1 MPTVRPTARSR
12 HLSKVAG
19 PPTPGPS
26 WWWLLRRPR
35 RRSRSPQRAHRCAL
49 DSLLL
54 LLIVGPPPPPLGD
67 ARWVLVDPNAG
78 QDTVG
83 LPRTHPAM
91 RSDGGGYSSERI
103 ESIRRC
109 IGRGRV
115 LRGERIRGTDLPGRL
130 REVREIRRR

>member
-1 MPTVRPTARSR
+1 MPTVRPTARAR

-26 WWWLLRRPR
+26 LWWLLRRPR

-54 LLIVGPPPPPLGD
+54 LLIVSPPPPPLGD
-67 ARWVLVDPNAG
+67 ARWVVDDPNAG

-83 LPRTHPAM
+83 LPRTHPA
-91 RSDGGGYSSERI
+91 RSGWCQKSSERV

-109 IGRGRV
+109 IGRGWI
-115 LRGERIRGTDLPGRL
+115 LDEKLSAAETFSPGSASSTNAG
-130 REVREIRRR
+130 